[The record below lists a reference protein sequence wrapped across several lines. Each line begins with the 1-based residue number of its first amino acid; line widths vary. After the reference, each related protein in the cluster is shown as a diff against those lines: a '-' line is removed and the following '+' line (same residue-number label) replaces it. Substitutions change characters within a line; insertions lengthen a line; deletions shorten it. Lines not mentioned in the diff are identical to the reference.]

1 MVVNAP
7 NTPPRGNANQVPPD
21 GPRKDGAMERSF
33 NQAAAAHAR
42 NNYRLDP
49 NDWVGHVARG
59 PSGSATSGSSTSGSV
74 TRVTPSALP

>member
-1 MVVNAP
+1 
-7 NTPPRGNANQVPPD
+7 
-21 GPRKDGAMERSF
+21 MERSF